1 MCMKLITVSL
11 SLWKQVLVDKIAGK
25 SIEEREQEINQ
36 AADMANVYLKSG
48 KDTLV
53 LTSRQ
58 LVVGKS
64 ESSSMIVIHSFPSVN
79 LYHLQCFL
87 VSVIS
92 YFHSI
97 LQRNC

>member
-1 MCMKLITVSL
+1 MCMKLITVAL
-11 SLWKQVLVDKIAGK
+11 SLWEQVLVDKIAGK
-25 SIEEREQEINQ
+25 SIEERELEISQ

-64 ESSSMIVIHSFPSVN
+64 ESSSMVVIHSFPSVN
-79 LYHLQCFL
+79 VYQPQCFL
-87 VSVIS
+87 ISVILPPS
-92 YFHSI
+92 SI
-97 LQRNC
+97 Y